1 MNDFIPLLTPC
12 LTGNEKKYLNECIDS
27 TYVSSAGKF
36 IEGFENKIK
45 QITKANYVTTLN
57 SGTSALHLSLLD
69 AGVKRDDLVI
79 TSDYTFIATAN
90 AIKYCGADP
99 VLIDVDPCS
108 FNINFELVDKFIETE
123 CEFINGEYIHK
134 VSKRRVSAF
143 LPIMALGNMID
154 PKAFDSFKSKHSLPI
169 VLDAAAG
176 IGSCTAVKKLG
187 ELSFDYA
194 TLSFNGN
201 KTITCGAGGAV
212 LTSNDNSRLKHLA
225 ATARKHPTYHHDQV
239 GYNYRMTNIGAAIG
253 LAQIELI
260 DDIKAKKNHIYDF
273 YKKSL
278 STFNMTFYEEDF
290 ELSSCKWL
298 SGFKLLS
305 PSVIQPDQLVSYL
318 NSKGIGASQFWQP
331 LSKQV
336 MFKNCIKLLDSSSTK
351 IADTFVVLPSSTDLE
366 DAKLEYIVNTIIN
379 YFNK

>member
-1 MNDFIPLLTPC
+1 MVAEMIKKYLPNAKLKYVEGGFDKRNYKVNFEKVRDHFGFDIEWDIEAGIKELILNLQKGMYSNLDKNKNEFGNYFLEEKLNDFIPLLTPC
-12 LTGNEKKYLNECIDS
+12 NRKRKKYLNECIDS

-36 IEGFENKIK
+36 IEGFEDKIK

-260 DDIKAKKNHIYDF
+260 DDIKAKK
-273 YKKSL
+273 
-278 STFNMTFYEEDF
+278 
-290 ELSSCKWL
+290 
-298 SGFKLLS
+298 
-305 PSVIQPDQLVSYL
+305 
-318 NSKGIGASQFWQP
+318 
-331 LSKQV
+331 
-336 MFKNCIKLLDSSSTK
+336 
-351 IADTFVVLPSSTDLE
+351 
-366 DAKLEYIVNTIIN
+366 II
-379 YFNK
+379 FMIFIRRV